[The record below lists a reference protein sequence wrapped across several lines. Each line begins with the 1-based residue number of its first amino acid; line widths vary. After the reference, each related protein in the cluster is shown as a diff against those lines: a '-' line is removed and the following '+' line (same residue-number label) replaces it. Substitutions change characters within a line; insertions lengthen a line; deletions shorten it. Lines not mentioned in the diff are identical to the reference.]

1 MNSLLRKYQSD
12 IDALCRKYGV
22 LRLELFGSAT
32 GPAFDP
38 TTSDYDFLVEFGSR
52 DQPGYADRYLGLMEE
67 LTSLLGRP
75 VDLVVERAI
84 RNPYF
89 KEGVNRS
96 RQLLYAA

>member
-1 MNSLLRKYQSD
+1 MDTALHQRKED

-22 LRLELFGSAT
+22 LRLDVFGSAT

-38 TTSDYDFLVEFGSR
+38 ASSDYDFLVEFGAH
-52 DQPGYADRYLGLMEE
+52 DQPGYADRYLGLLEE

-96 RQLLYAA
+96 RQLLYAV

>member
-1 MNSLLRKYQSD
+1 MNAALQQHKD
-12 IDALCRKYGV
+12 EIEALCRQYGV
-22 LRLELFGSAT
+22 LRLDLFGSAT
-32 GPAFDP
+32 GPTFDP
-38 TTSDYDFLVEFGSR
+38 ATSDYDFLVEF
-52 DQPGYADRYLGLMEE
+52 DACNVPGYADRYLGLLEE

-96 RQLLYAA
+96 RQLFYAA